1 MPEPASS
8 VKADS
13 PDATARREV
22 SRMLKGPVAET
33 FRQLL
38 PPLAPV
44 PDPYKAIMESP
55 ELLDGCFKI
64 FRAKRDLFNLF
75 LLGEDGEVVADD
87 GVRLKCG
94 RSVDEV
100 IGMVVRTGM
109 RSYAEQ
115 HFGDPIDPS
124 KVKVKAA
131 GQKKPPQQSYL
142 LRFVN
147 VAKLSE
153 LFRRNHGEDRPPPS
167 GQSRS
172 GRFYAAIKDHLDF
185 EWQVRF
191 FPIYVE
197 IPAHVFSKLGIG
209 ITRMDTEERLQRL
222 AQLAMADLQKAEQVL
237 KDPALIQEMLEHNVL
252 ASATVSELGEAGFD
266 TVHGALAG
274 AGVDAKKK
282 WDVLANKDTAKKL
295 VEDRRISQ
303 QDIAALADFL
313 DVLNEFALDAMLE
326 LHLNR
331 DQMQMFLKTAQEGL
345 GDTLFLGLFGPIYS
359 LIPDDQDEQVK
370 LRKYQS
376 FCQKALR
383 DLVAAVKQL
392 EEQNRRSG
400 NEVDEQ
406 ECLRTVCRA
415 RRPDLEKELKRLAPA
430 CVVNNQLG
438 MSPH

>member
-1 MPEPASS
+1 MSMP
-8 VKADS
+8 DN
-13 PDATARREV
+13 PDALARREV
-22 SRMLKGPVAET
+22 SRVLKQEVAEK

-44 PDPYKAIMESP
+44 SDPYKAIMESP

-64 FRAKRDLFNLF
+64 FRAKRDLFAEF
-75 LLGEDGEVVADD
+75 LVDADGNPVHDD
-87 GVRLKCG
+87 ASRLKCG

-109 RSYAEQ
+109 RTFAEN
-115 HFGDPIDPS
+115 HFGEPIDPAKS
-124 KVKVKAA
+124 KTKTPSE
-131 GQKKPPQQSYL
+131 KKPPQQSPL
-142 LRFVN
+142 LRLVN

-153 LFRRNHGEDRPPPS
+153 LFRRNHGQDRPPPK
-167 GQSRS
+167 GQSSS
-172 GRFYAAIKDHLDF
+172 GRFYASIKDHLDF

-209 ITRMDTEERLQRL
+209 ITRMDTEERLQKL
-222 AQLAMADLQKAEQVL
+222 AQLAMADLQKAEHVL

-252 ASATVSELGEAGFD
+252 ASSTVSELGEAGFD

-295 VEDRRISQ
+295 AEDSRISQ
-303 QDIAALADFL
+303 HDIAALADYL
-313 DVLNEFALDAMLE
+313 DVLNEYALDAMLE

-331 DQMQMFLKTAQEGL
+331 DQMQMFLKTAEDGL
-345 GDTLFLGLFGPIYS
+345 GRPLFLSLFGPVYGIV
-359 LIPDDQDEQVK
+359 PDDMDEQTK
-370 LRKYQS
+370 LRKYQT

-383 DLVAAVKQL
+383 DLVTAVKQL

-406 ECLRTVCRA
+406 ECLATVCRS
-415 RRPDLEKELKRLAPA
+415 RRIDLEKDMKKLVPA
-430 CVVNNQLG
+430 CVLNNQA
-438 MSPH
+438 PVRH